1 MTPFKAMELFGCLVA
16 EAAISPGF
24 DRALTLRSCFFMTI
38 AKRFNA
44 MLVRMVAGVVAVS
57 GFCAT
62 TALGTPVAYVAGPTA
77 TNGSQSIQS
86 GITYTTNLG
95 YAFKRSGS
103 GSFSIDWI
111 KLELQSSAASGSG
124 SFKISINGTDNDTS
138 LSAVASSTVYAADTV
153 NFTAPATANTPFF
166 LELSAA
172 AIPNIAAAVLS
183 NTPPTP
189 PNTAYS
195 IFVNSATGSGIALR
209 RQQGLASGT
218 DANAAYTETNGF
230 EVLDTFRNNTPN
242 YANSQGPPV
251 SYAAF
256 AISFGT
262 TQATPI
268 PEIDPSGVGS
278 VLALV
283 SGALGL
289 LERRRLMAKRS

>member
-1 MTPFKAMELFGCLVA
+1 MKLFGCLEA

-44 MLVRMVAGVVAVS
+44 MLLRMVAGVVAVS

-62 TALGTPVAYVAGPTA
+62 TASGTPVAYVAGPGSAA
-77 TNGSQSIQS
+77 TNGSSTIPT
-86 GITYTTNLG
+86 GTTYTTNLG
-95 YAFKRSGS
+95 YAFKRDGS

-111 KLELQSSAASGSG
+111 KLELTSGATSGSG
-124 SFKISINGTDNDTS
+124 SFKISINGTDNATS

-153 NFTAPATANTPFF
+153 NFTTPATANTPFF

-189 PNTAYS
+189 NTAYS
-195 IFVNSATGSGIALR
+195 IFVNNASGSGIALR
-209 RQQGLASGT
+209 RRQGLADG
-218 DANAAYTETNGF
+218 DAAIAAYTVTNGF
-230 EVLDTFRNNTPN
+230 TVLDTFRNNTPN
-242 YANSQGPPV
+242 YHTQSGPPASSFV
-251 SYAAF
+251 AF
-256 AISFGT
+256 AMSFGT

-289 LERRRLMAKRS
+289 LERRRLMAKRA